1 MSAIV
6 RHWPTMLN
14 GSQVDLTTFKK
25 QADDVFAAVKAKSQ

>member
-6 RHWPTMLN
+6 RHWSTMLN
-14 GSQVDLTTFKK
+14 GSPVDLTTFKK